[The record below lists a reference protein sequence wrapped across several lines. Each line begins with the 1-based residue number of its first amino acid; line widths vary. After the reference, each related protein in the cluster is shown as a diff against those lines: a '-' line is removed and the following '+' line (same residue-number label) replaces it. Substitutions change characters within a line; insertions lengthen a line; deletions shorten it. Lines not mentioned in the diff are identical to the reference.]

1 MMEYPH
7 TITVQHLTTIDDGA
21 GGHTEVWHDLKTVE
35 AHIQPISGN
44 EYYQSQKLQNP
55 VEIDIYTPYDGDIQ
69 PTMRA
74 LCNGEPVNIKAVLDQ
89 GGMNE
94 VLLLKCSLN

>member
-1 MMEYPH
+1 MNEYPH
-7 TITVQHLTTIDDGA
+7 IITIQYLSQSDDGA
-21 GGHTEVWHDLKTVE
+21 GGYTDSWHDLKTIE

-55 VEIDIYTPYDGDIQ
+55 VEVDVYLPYDSEIKS
-69 PTMRA
+69 TMRV
-74 LCNGEPVNIKAVLDQ
+74 LSNGEILNIKAVLDQ

-94 VLLLKCSLN
+94 VLLLKCSMN